1 MVVCCVLCAQERE
14 AAPPSRYAPRTH
26 QKATPATPTH
36 TAFPSLSRSLSLS
49 LSHATPTQTQNTKPN
64 SYPERT
70 RAYLAAYD
78 GHPYDNADLLR
89 YDALDKSKGE
99 AFNVLSMNRQELV
112 RLLVV
117 CFGCV

>member
-1 MVVCCVLCAQERE
+1 MPPAHTKKPRPPPQRT
-14 AAPPSRYAPRTH
+14 PPSL
-26 QKATPATPTH
+26 
-36 TAFPSLSRSLSLS
+36 PSLDLSLS